1 MLAFARG
8 TSGNPT
14 LRVRTSMNRIPSESF
29 AGKLLIASTLLDDTL
44 FERAV
49 CLVVQDDEDG
59 TIGLVLNRPLAPQ
72 SDQLLSM
79 LTEGGRESEPA
90 HPGAT
95 LHFGGPLSGPV
106 VALHSAAVWA
116 EAETAEGVYVAA
128 QKDHLQ
134 KLLGSSDQAYRL
146 LVGHAGWASGQ
157 LDSEV
162 AGGQWHV
169 MPASSQAVFAPDEA
183 MWPGLIRHACGHS
196 LARWVGAR
204 QIPLIPELN

>member
-1 MLAFARG
+1 MLAFAHG
-8 TSGNPT
+8 TSENPT
-14 LRVRTSMNRIPSESF
+14 LRVSTAMNRTQSESF
-29 AGKLLIASTLLDDTL
+29 AGKLLIASTLLDETL

-49 CLVVQDDEDG
+49 CLVVQDDEEG

-79 LTEGGRESEPA
+79 LTDGGRESEGSEAARPEA
-90 HPGAT
+90 R

-146 LVGHAGWASGQ
+146 LVGHAGWSSGQ
-157 LDSEV
+157 LEAEV
-162 AGGQWHV
+162 AQGHWHV

-183 MWPGLIRHACGHS
+183 MWPSLVRHACGHS

-204 QIPLIPELN
+204 HIPLVP